1 MENNRNNSNHPWAEH
16 ILAETVKH
24 YIYSFLGGIIH
35 LIIVLTSEG
44 TLLQFIAGEVE
55 LAGARFLLKVVLFLE
70 KAGNV

>member
-1 MENNRNNSNHPWAEH
+1 ME
-16 ILAETVKH
+16 H
-24 YIYSFLGGIIH
+24 YINSFLGGIIH
-35 LIIVLTSEG
+35 LIIVLTNEG